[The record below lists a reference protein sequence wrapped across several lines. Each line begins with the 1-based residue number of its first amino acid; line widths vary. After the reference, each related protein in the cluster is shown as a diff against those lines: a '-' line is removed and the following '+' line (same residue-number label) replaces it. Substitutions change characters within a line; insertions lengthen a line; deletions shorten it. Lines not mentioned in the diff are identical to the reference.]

1 MNYTYDLNDRLSGS
15 TFTETLYADGTYT
28 PSEKITGGTNYRYDS
43 NGNLLS
49 EQKYTYGEGNVSSS
63 MSVVGKGSENRL
75 KIYNYDSFNQLTAY
89 YDALSSASYTYNADG
104 LRMSKTVNGTKTE
117 FTWDG
122 QNLAGEETGDSLNTY
137 TYDVTGISSA
147 VIDGVYRTYMKDT
160 HGSVVGY
167 YNATGERMK
176 QYDYDA
182 FGNRL
187 EGSDPDPFGYCGE
200 YYDSESGN
208 IYLRARYYNS
218 ETGRFISEDPA
229 KDGVNWYV
237 YCSGNPIF
245 FVDPSG
251 YLNVGYDENGN
262 WHDWDAEAYGADSDT
277 YKILCDLTE
286 IYNNGNENQKQYA
299 SDLAN
304 TIRESYAQGYEYKYL
319 DKNEFITMLYNNA
332 MELRNL
338 KENFGIEISRA
349 DFINK
354 VREGGEWDY
363 KTKDGWRWPYEYN
376 DIDGSTME
384 DWQRNTKKFIW
395 FQPLGEMING
405 ADVGNINYGFVAL
418 EVYNVEASLWG
429 AGMLQKIQ
437 GRSDDSWTYS
447 YGDDPEDTSFICVGM
462 LLREGY

>member
-1 MNYTYDLNDRLSGS
+1 
-15 TFTETLYADGTYT
+15 
-28 PSEKITGGTNYRYDS
+28 
-43 NGNLLS
+43 
-49 EQKYTYGEGNVSSS
+49 

-104 LRMSKTVNGTKTE
+104 LRMSKTVNGNKTE

-167 YNATGERMK
+167 YNAAGERMK

-237 YCSGNPIF
+237 YCGGDPVMN
-245 FVDPSG
+245 VDPSG
-251 YLNVGYDENGN
+251 LVGIPTKGSQSYNELLSAIVELLDAKANYDIYQKDGASEETLGKISESAQQVRDNKIKTCDALWYSEALYDLVDKHILNNENGGTEEEVS
-262 WHDWDAEAYGADSDT
+262 AVLAVVAYLRNSLINSNKMGEGEEFVEENEVESLYEGY
-277 YKILCDLTE
+277 YKDDVIYTVENAGISGYSILGHT
-286 IYNNGNENQKQYA
+286 
-299 SDLAN
+299 
-304 TIRESYAQGYEYKYL
+304 YAQKVLCYDTPQLQLGQAAYKGKNANGE
-319 DKNEFITMLYNNA
+319 DKIVIIFDRMDPDQETL
-332 MELRNL
+332 E
-338 KENFGIEISRA
+338 
-349 DFINK
+349 DF
-354 VREGGEWDY
+354 E
-363 KTKDGWRWPYEYN
+363 
-376 DIDGSTME
+376 
-384 DWQRNTKKFIW
+384 
-395 FQPLGEMING
+395 
-405 ADVGNINYGFVAL
+405 
-418 EVYNVEASLWG
+418 
-429 AGMLQKIQ
+429 
-437 GRSDDSWTYS
+437 
-447 YGDDPEDTSFICVGM
+447 
-462 LLREGY
+462 